1 MITIIGVKWRT
12 FAYFDSKSIER
23 VCLTETGNVP
33 KINREDPHDLSS
45 RPPEQ
50 TETREAIGVYISSM
64 KNQSFDWVNMYS
76 VVACVR
82 ATPKTE
88 GFRKEI
94 DDRRV
99 KGRRVGGGT
108 YVPFGLRRVED
119 DE

>member
-1 MITIIGVKWRT
+1 MNACI
-12 FAYFDSKSIER
+12 
-23 VCLTETGNVP
+23 C
-33 KINREDPHDLSS
+33 
-45 RPPEQ
+45 
-50 TETREAIGVYISSM
+50 
-64 KNQSFDWVNMYS
+64 